1 VPQATVHGEYWL
13 SFGAEWK
20 PLRKRKGAITERKFN
35 RNFGLTGELGLRA
48 AADPYRYKQTYLSGS
63 ARYRVSDLWRVGTEY
78 RWTMRTPEKEN
89 TGRIDLQSWLRW
101 KKGNVRLDHRFQYE
115 RDFLDAGERRTS
127 LRNQLSAEYNIPKWK
142 FDPHGGVEFFTGLWH
157 GAAENIGIR
166 YALGTEFTPG
176 KNKDRS
182 ISVEVRLDR
191 QLHTASPEHR
201 WMLVIALEQEFKKK

>member
-1 VPQATVHGEYWL
+1 MLAA
-13 SFGAEWK
+13 SS
-20 PLRKRKGAITERKFN
+20 RCAITERKFN

-78 RWTMRTPEKEN
+78 RWTMRTPDKEN

-101 KKGNVRLDHRFQYE
+101 KKGKV
-115 RDFLDAGERRTS
+115 TS
-127 LRNQLSAEYNIPKWK
+127 TLPPQRRNQLSAEYNIPKWK
-142 FDPHGGVEFFTGLWH
+142 FDPHGGVELFTGLWH
-157 GAAENIGIR
+157 GAADNIGIR

-182 ISVEVRLDR
+182 ISVEVRHDR